1 MSRAVEL
8 MVAHV
13 EHLRKRYDRN
23 LAELEEARRMMMQ
36 QQQQQQSS
44 CRNITDPRASTGF
57 CISGVFLVTCFLLQ
71 LCAKFE

>member
-13 EHLRKRYDRN
+13 ERLRKRYDRN
-23 LAELEEARRMMMQ
+23 LAELEEARRMMM
-36 QQQQQQSS
+36 QQQQQSS

-57 CISGVFLVTCFLLQ
+57 CISGVFLVTCLLLQ

>member
-13 EHLRKRYDRN
+13 ERLRRRYDRN
-23 LAELEEARRMMMQ
+23 LAELEEARRMMM
-36 QQQQQQSS
+36 QQQQQSS

-57 CISGVFLVTCFLLQ
+57 CISGLFLVTCLL
-71 LCAKFE
+71 LWLYAKFE

>member
-13 EHLRKRYDRN
+13 ERLRKQYDRN

-36 QQQQQQSS
+36 QQQGS

>member
-23 LAELEEARRMMMQ
+23 LAELEEARRMMM
-36 QQQQQQSS
+36 QQQQQSS

>member
-23 LAELEEARRMMMQ
+23 LAELEEARRMMM
-36 QQQQQQSS
+36 QQQSS

>member
-13 EHLRKRYDRN
+13 ERLRKRYDRN

-36 QQQQQQSS
+36 QQQGS